1 MGTLSQRVGRNCI
14 SLFFL
19 FQWLKSV
26 VSLQTSIAQF
36 LTKKQ
41 LERGNS
47 VDGNSTSKHEKPTA
61 SVQPVLNRDFADQS
75 SSNSDCNQTKGG
87 DLKSQTSD
95 SEQILS
101 NGPLISSPEVL
112 NNGPL
117 EINRGAVSLLK
128 PSACSSINGDVEM
141 SDYSKSKPDTNVLS
155 GSGDSLQSNV
165 MKVAWPGGDKQQ
177 TISNLTNQTSGNRN
191 IVISTINKQN
201 STYSRVVSGSKLVSG
216 PTSILSPRAG
226 SQTVKLGSATLARSN
241 SISGPS
247 PSSSSSS
254 STKVITVSAP
264 PTGLYYINA
273 ILHSLRG

>member
-1 MGTLSQRVGRNCI
+1 MDS
-14 SLFFL
+14 
-19 FQWLKSV
+19 
-26 VSLQTSIAQF
+26 
-36 LTKKQ
+36 
-41 LERGNS
+41 
-47 VDGNSTSKHEKPTA
+47 SKIDTASKPEKPTA

-75 SSNSDCNQTKGG
+75 SSNSDCDRSKGS

-117 EINRGAVSLLK
+117 EISKGAVSLLN

-141 SDYSKSKPDTNVLS
+141 SDFSKSKADANVLG

-165 MKVAWPGGDKQQ
+165 MKVSWPGGEKQQ
-177 TISNLTNQTSGNRN
+177 TLSNLTNQTSGNRN

-226 SQTVKLGSATLARSN
+226 NQTVKLGSATLARSN
-241 SISGPS
+241 SLSGPS
-247 PSSSSSS
+247 SSSSSS

-264 PTGLYYINA
+264 PTGK
-273 ILHSLRG
+273 HFPQTPT